1 MQRKSSKRY
10 LKAIGMLDPLAK
22 YPLNKAV
29 EVLQTLPRA
38 KFDETVEVS
47 FNLGVDPR
55 QSDQMVRGTVSLPHG
70 SGRKVRVIVFTKPG
84 PSFDAAVEAGA
95 EGVGFEDLI
104 AKCTGGWVDF
114 DVSIATPEE
123 MAEVRKLGK
132 ILGPRGLMP
141 NTKTGK
147 ITDDTGNSVKE
158 FIAGRVEYKV
168 DKTSNLSLPVGKVSF
183 AAEQLIE
190 NAKAAIN
197 AIEKARPAASKGA
210 YIRSITLSATMGPGV
225 HVALKGGTAAIE

>member
-114 DVSIATPEE
+114 DVAIATPEA

-141 NTKTGK
+141 NPKTGTV
-147 ITDDTGNSVKE
+147 TDDTGTAVKE
-158 FIAGRVEYKV
+158 FKAGRVEYKV

-197 AIEKARPAASKGA
+197 AIEKARPPLQKEPIFGA
-210 YIRSITLSATMGPGV
+210 LPCRPQWAQACML
-225 HVALKGGTAAIE
+225 L